1 MINFVVLMEK
11 GGIARYYRRL
21 DENEIL
27 FEIYK
32 DGNLEVCHRLNAEFL
47 PPEILFLLKNEE
59 EKD

>member
-1 MINFVVLMEK
+1 MEK

-32 DGNLEVCHRLNAEFL
+32 DGDLEVCHRISAKFL
-47 PPEILFLLKNEE
+47 APEILNSLGNEE
-59 EKD
+59 EKN